1 LYSCCTTL
9 KLISFHHTF
18 NDVRSLVKRV
28 IKAKKEGKVLEPSKT
43 EGTIFGVSK
52 TVYD

>member
-1 LYSCCTTL
+1 
-9 KLISFHHTF
+9 
-18 NDVRSLVKRV
+18 LVKRV
-28 IKAKKEGKVLEPSKT
+28 IIAKKEGKVLEPSKT